1 MLDLDGGGGGIGG
14 GGGARALEPLVDDDL
29 AAGCAGS
36 VVSEE
41 GSLLLPH

>member
-1 MLDLDGGGGGIGG
+1 MLDLGGGGGGVGG
-14 GGGARALEPLVDDDL
+14 GGGARALVDDDL
-29 AAGCAGS
+29 ATGCAGL